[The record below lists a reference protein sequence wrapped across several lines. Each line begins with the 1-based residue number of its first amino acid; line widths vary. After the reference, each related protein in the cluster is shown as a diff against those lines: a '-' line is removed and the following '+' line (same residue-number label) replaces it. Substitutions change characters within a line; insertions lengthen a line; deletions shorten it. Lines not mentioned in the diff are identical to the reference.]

1 MHMYDI
7 LHNKLIIAN
16 YYLSFYHLIFCAIQE
31 LSVKPG
37 IHDDDDNGGHREEEK
52 EEGRRR
58 RMGRR
63 RRRRRRR
70 ITMATFNILL
80 IIVDIYIHSPCSLK
94 TILYFYKSI

>member
-58 RMGRR
+58 RRM
-63 RRRRRRR
+63 